1 MPSEMQCFVFAYT
14 VLRIP
19 GGKSFFVNLNQSV
32 VRNQV
37 RFVKGDATRKL
48 FGIRLRNKRNAL
60 FPDADILVLFVV
72 AKVPLF
78 GE

>member
-32 VRNQV
+32 VHNQV
-37 RFVKGDATRKL
+37 SLVKGGAAEQQVLTKDANLHPIITITL
-48 FGIRLRNKRNAL
+48 PLNHRLDSKAC
-60 FPDADILVLFVV
+60 
-72 AKVPLF
+72 
-78 GE
+78 

>member
-1 MPSEMQCFVFAYT
+1 
-14 VLRIP
+14 
-19 GGKSFFVNLNQSV
+19 
-32 VRNQV
+32 V

-48 FGIRLRNKRNAL
+48 FGICLRNKRNAL
-60 FPDADILVLFVV
+60 FPDVDILVLFVV